1 LEASKKPRDLYAEVT
16 QRIVE
21 AIERGVRPWARPWTR
36 DQAAPGMLPRRS
48 TGEAYRGVNVLLL
61 WAAAQERG
69 YVGNTWLT
77 YKQVQAEGGQVRR
90 GERGTTVV
98 YAGKFTPAGET
109 TVDDNDSGDDVSAR
123 RARAYLRSYTVFNAE
138 QVDGLPPP
146 ATPALVESPKVGEA
160 VRAFIGK
167 TGATVHHGGDRAFYA
182 PGPDV
187 VQVPHVCQF
196 RDAAAY
202 LGTVAHE
209 LVHWTGH
216 PYRLARQ
223 FGQRFGD
230 RAYAVEELVAELGA
244 AFVCA
249 GLSVSAEPREDHAA
263 YLAEWL
269 AVLKADKRAVFTA
282 AAQAQRAADYL
293 CGLQVP
299 ASVASA

>member
-1 LEASKKPRDLYAEVT
+1 MDTGKQPRDLYAEVT
-16 QRIVE
+16 HRIVD
-21 AIERGVRPWARPWTR
+21 AIERGVRPWCRPWSSGK
-36 DQAAPGMLPRRS
+36 AAAGMVPRRH

-69 YVGNTWLT
+69 YTAQTWMT
-77 YKQVQAEGGQVRR
+77 FRQAQAQGGQVRK
-90 GERGTTVV
+90 GEKGTTVV
-98 YAGKFTPAGET
+98 FAGQFTPAVGMNEDS
-109 TVDDNDSGDDVSAR
+109 DDDAPTR
-123 RARAYLRSYTVFNAE
+123 QARAYLRSYTVFNVE
-138 QVDGLPPP
+138 QVDGLPSPP
-146 ATPALVESPKVGEA
+146 ASQPAEAPKVSVA
-160 VRAFIGK
+160 AQAFIDR

-187 VQVPHVCQF
+187 VQLPHVRQF
-196 RDAAAY
+196 RNEAAY
-202 LGTVAHE
+202 LGTLTHE

-216 PYRLARQ
+216 PDRLARQ

-230 RAYAVEELVAELGA
+230 QAYAVEELVAELGA

-249 GLSVSAEPREDHAA
+249 RLNVGAEPRDDHAA

-293 CGLQVP
+293 HELQ
-299 ASVASA
+299 AEAATA